1 MKKSF
6 YIYIFVLVFLLFFIF
21 YIVGST
27 KITVK
32 FKDLEPLKHTLPVY
46 YKGFKLGHTTKIY
59 PSSDYQTTLV
69 DTRIVLKKIVLPSNT
84 TAILKRKEKRDY
96 IELIYPQ
103 EPSDT
108 NLRHKDV
115 IEGKLGANFEHFLQE
130 QASNGGLDEI
140 KENLNTTIISL
151 GQTFDALTDV
161 AITANDILKD
171 VRPELKSAAQNLNY
185 SSQNLTKISGSID
198 NTLEKGYF
206 DSFLYGLNETSGN
219 LVITTKNLNQESSGL
234 LNCLLKRLN
243 IVVSNINQI
252 VVGVGETLK
261 KRFGGLRLI
270 FGKIE

>member
-1 MKKSF
+1 MKKNY
-6 YIYIFVLVFLLFFIF
+6 YIYIFVLVFLLFFLL
-21 YIVGST
+21 YVVGST

-46 YKGFKLGHTTKIY
+46 YKGFKLGHTTKVY
-59 PSSDYQTTLV
+59 PSKDYQSTLV
-69 DTRIVLKKIVLPSNT
+69 DMRIVLKKLSLPSNT
-84 TAILKRKEKRDY
+84 TAILKRKEKKDY

-103 EPSDT
+103 EPTERVLQHRDI
-108 NLRHKDV
+108 

-151 GQTFDALTDV
+151 GQTFDALTDM
-161 AITANDILKD
+161 AITANEILKD
-171 VRPELKSAAQNLNY
+171 VRPELKSSAQNLNY
-185 SSQNLTKISGSID
+185 SSQNLTKISKNI
-198 NTLEKGYF
+198 NATFEKGYF
-206 DSFLYGLNETSGN
+206 DSLMNNLDETGGN
-219 LVITTKNLNQESSGL
+219 LVLTTKNLNQESSGL